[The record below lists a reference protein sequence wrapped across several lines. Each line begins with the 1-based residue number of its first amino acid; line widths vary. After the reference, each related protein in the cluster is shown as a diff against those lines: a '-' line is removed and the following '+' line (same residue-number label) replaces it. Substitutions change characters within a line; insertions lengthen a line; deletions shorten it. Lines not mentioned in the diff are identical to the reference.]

1 MIQNENIL
9 ITGLTGYVGSNLIK
23 VLLEDD
29 STKNNNVYALVR
41 EKSSHSEFI
50 KELIEKYKNFNLIIG
65 DFVDLQSSVT
75 SQSKCIEFLKSIITN
90 NQIKVIIHLAS
101 MMDFYPRN
109 SIDYS
114 NIHKTNVIGTEN
126 LLKASCTSTILNS
139 SPKMNSVN
147 NNNINNNNINNI
159 NNNNI
164 NNNNNNNNN
173 NSSLIRRFI
182 YCSTTETMGGKK
194 PITGIPLSELDDPYS
209 HPSYYYGETKRLA
222 EDHVRRYEKK
232 YGLDTIILR
241 PTGIFGKDDQFSIF
255 ELIQSVS
262 YGILFFIPSFA
273 NGNIM
278 YTHIDDFIQSIML
291 SIHKEKLATD
301 DTDGLP
307 HTYIISPDKGLTY
320 KEAIIFLNEKLNR
333 MKPRLKLPA
342 SICFPAIRVLGLLM
356 YSFSSRKPFLFK
368 AATLS
373 AMEED
378 RIYSNERAKRELG
391 FKPQYTFKQG
401 LNVTIEEYLENERI
415 GYYSVS
421 PLFIFTTIVL
431 LIIKFLI
438 L

>member
-1 MIQNENIL
+1 MTKNENIL
-9 ITGLTGYVGSNLIK
+9 LTGLTGYVGGNFIK
-23 VLLEDD
+23 VLLED
-29 STKNNNVYALVR
+29 SRTKNNKVYALVR

-50 KELIEKYKNFNLIIG
+50 KGLIEKYKNFNLIVG

-75 SQSKCIEFLKSIITN
+75 SQSKCIEFLKSIISN
-90 NQIKVIIHLAS
+90 NEINVVIHLAS
-101 MMDFYPRN
+101 MMEFYPQN
-109 SIDYS
+109 SIDFS

-126 LLKASCTSTILNS
+126 LLKACTTTTILNT

-147 NNNINNNNINNI
+147 SNSNNSN
-159 NNNNI
+159 

-173 NSSLIRRFI
+173 NSSCIRRFI

-194 PITGIPLSELDDPYS
+194 LVTGIPLSELDDPYS

-278 YTHIDDFIQSIML
+278 YIHVDDFVQSIML

-342 SICFPAIRVLGLLM
+342 SICFPAIRVLGFFM
-356 YSFSSRKPFLFK
+356 YLFSSRKPFLFK
-368 AATLS
+368 AETLA

-415 GYYSVS
+415 GFYSVS

>member
-9 ITGLTGYVGSNLIK
+9 LTGLTGFVGGNLIK

-29 STKNNNVYALVR
+29 RTKNNKVYALVR

-50 KELIEKYKNFNLIIG
+50 KELIEKYTNFNLIVG

-75 SQSKCIEFLKSIITN
+75 SQSKCIEFLKSIIN
-90 NQIKVIIHLAS
+90 NNDIKVIIHLAS

-147 NNNINNNNINNI
+147 NNNNNS
-159 NNNNI
+159 
-164 NNNNNNNNN
+164 NNN

-194 PITGIPLSELDDPYS
+194 PVTGIPLSELDDPYS
-209 HPSYYYGETKRLA
+209 HPNYYYGETKRLA

-278 YTHIDDFIQSIML
+278 YTHIDDFVQSIML

-307 HTYIISPDKGLTY
+307 HTYIIAPDKGLTY

-342 SICFPAIRVLGLLM
+342 SICFPAIRVLGFFM
-356 YSFSSRKPFLFK
+356 YAFSSRKPFLFK

-378 RIYSNERAKRELG
+378 RVYSNERAKRELG
-391 FKPQYTFKQG
+391 FKPQYTLKQG

-415 GYYSVS
+415 GFYSVS

-431 LIIKFLI
+431 FIIKFLI